1 MITAIRSGLFLIGQ
15 ITTLIPFSILS
26 ILVVPLPAPTRSRII
41 SGWAHIVTWWLKIT
55 CNLKHEVS
63 GLENIGDKPC
73 VFICNHQSA
82 WETIVLQ
89 THLPPMAW
97 VLKRELFRIPLFGWG
112 LWASRPIAINRS
124 QIRNALDQV
133 VEQGKQKL
141 AEGRWVLIFPEGT
154 RMPYGKPGNYKAGGT
169 KLAIEADVDII
180 PIAHNAGK
188 YWKKNSFLRLP
199 GTIQCRIGKPISSKG
214 KTPKELVIEAKK
226 WIEGQSL

>member
-15 ITTLIPFSILS
+15 ITTLIPFSIIS

-41 SGWAHIVTWWLKIT
+41 SGWAYIVTWWLKIT
-55 CNLKHEVS
+55 CNLKHEIS
-63 GLENIGDKPC
+63 GLENIGNKPC

-112 LWASRPIAINRS
+112 LWASQPIAINR
-124 QIRNALDQV
+124 QDIRNALDQV
-133 VEQGKQKL
+133 VAQGIQKL
-141 AEGRWVLIFPEGT
+141 TEGRWILIFPEGT
-154 RMPYGKPGNYKAGGT
+154 RMPYGKPGNYKAGGA
-169 KLAIEADVDII
+169 KLAIEAGVDII

-188 YWKKNSFLRLP
+188 FWQKNSFIRKA
-199 GTIQCRIGKPISSKG
+199 GVIQCKVGKPISSKN
-214 KTPKELVIEAKK
+214 KTAKELMQQARE
-226 WIEGQSL
+226 WIEGQGL